1 MKNEL
6 TAEEQHLRNLEL
18 LKKLRPIDDDFMRE
32 MFRGNIPL
40 VQLVLRIITGIDD
53 LTVTSEETQ
62 YDLEHLL
69 GAKSI
74 CLDVLAKDNK
84 GRIYNLE
91 IQRANNG
98 ASPHRA
104 RYHSSAIDIEFLKKN
119 QNFDKLP
126 VTYVIF
132 ITENDI
138 QKKNKPI
145 YIFERRDTDTNESF
159 GDDEYII
166 YVNGAY
172 NNPDDHSDLAKLIND
187 FTCSDHN
194 DMNIKLMAD
203 ATRYYKEEPKG
214 VSHMC
219 KLMEDMANER
229 AEEAVKNEKNKLALN
244 LISLGTLSKEDIAKA
259 TELSLDEIETL
270 AKQPVPA
277 LA

>member
-32 MFRGNIPL
+32 IFRGNIPL

-132 ITENDI
+132 ITENDT

-229 AEEAVKNEKNKLALN
+229 AKEAVKNEKNKLALN
-244 LISLGTLSKEDIAKA
+244 LLSLGTLSKEDIAKA

-270 AKQPVPA
+270 AKQPIPA